1 MILKNQLFTATVP
14 GHIVC
19 KSLLVFYH
27 WHIKQEK
34 KLDGSVFRVP
44 LFEPALAADWVFFP
58 LRVGSPVF
66 VFSLS
71 GLIGVDALDVL
82 PCWHQSLLGGPHLFV
97 HVGMT
102 RDK

>member
-1 MILKNQLFTATVP
+1 MYTYTI
-14 GHIVC
+14 
-19 KSLLVFYH
+19 Y
-27 WHIKQEK
+27 IKQEK
-34 KLDGSVFRVP
+34 KLDGSVFPTFCVP
-44 LFEPALAADWVFFP
+44 LFEPALAANWVFFP

-66 VFSLS
+66 ISSLS

-82 PCWHQSLLGGPHLFV
+82 PWWHQSLLGGAHLFV